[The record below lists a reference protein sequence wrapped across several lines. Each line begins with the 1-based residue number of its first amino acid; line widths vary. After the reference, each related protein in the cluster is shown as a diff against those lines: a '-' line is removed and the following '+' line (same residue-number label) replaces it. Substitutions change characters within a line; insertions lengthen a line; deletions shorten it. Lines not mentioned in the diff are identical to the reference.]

1 MTGPRRPPRLVVG
14 LALAVAFLLLGFV
27 LPLLA
32 GHDPRD
38 WNAFPKNLKPSR
50 AHWLGTTGLGQ
61 DTFWL
66 LTYSLRNSL
75 ILGVL
80 VGFFATVIGVAV
92 GVFAGLKGGW
102 TDRALSLL
110 MDTFIVVPSL
120 PILILLASLLQ
131 GRASILIISGV
142 LIVFNWPWP
151 ARQIRSV
158 ALTMREREFIHTAW
172 FSGESTLTVIRTEI
186 FPYVASWSVG
196 NFINTVLVAI
206 AIESGLAVIGLSSLQ
221 ESTLGTMI
229 YWALQY
235 QALLAGRWWWIL
247 TPVIAIMA
255 LFITLFL
262 LASGHAQHA
271 AARRGRIVAA

>member
-1 MTGPRRPPRLVVG
+1 MIAVGRHPRLVIG
-14 LALAVAFLLLGFV
+14 LVLVAVFVILGLVMPPF
-27 LPLLA
+27 A

-38 WNAFPKNLKPSR
+38 WNTFPKNIKPNQV
-50 AHWLGTTGLGQ
+50 HLLGTTGLGQ
-61 DTFWL
+61 DVFWL

-75 ILGVL
+75 VLGVV
-80 VGFFATVIGVAV
+80 VGFFATLIGVTL

-102 TDRALSLL
+102 TDRGLSLL

-120 PILILLASLLQ
+120 PILILLGALLQ
-131 GRASILIISGV
+131 GRASMLIISVV

-158 ALTMREREFIHTAW
+158 ALTMRERDFIGTAW

-186 FPYVASWSVG
+186 FPYISSWAVG

-206 AIESGLAVIGLSSLQ
+206 AVEAGLAVIGLSSLQ
-221 ESTLGTMI
+221 DSTLGTMI

-235 QALLAGRWWWIL
+235 QALLGGRWWWIL
-247 TPVIAIMA
+247 PPVVAIVTLFIA
-255 LFITLFL
+255 LFLVF
-262 LASGHAQHA
+262 SGYTQYATA
-271 AARRGRIVAA
+271 KRGR

>member
-1 MTGPRRPPRLVVG
+1 VKAVKRHPRLVIG
-14 LALAVAFLLLGFV
+14 LVLVAAFVILGLVMPPF
-27 LPLLA
+27 A

-38 WNAFPKNLKPSR
+38 WNTFPKHIKPNQ
-50 AHWLGTTGLGQ
+50 AHPLGTTGLGQ

-66 LTYSLRNSL
+66 LSYSLRNSL

-80 VGFFATVIGVAV
+80 VGFFATLIGVTL

-102 TDRALSLL
+102 ADRGLSLL

-131 GRASILIISGV
+131 GRATILIISVV

-158 ALTMREREFIHTAW
+158 ALAMREREFISTAW

-186 FPYVASWSVG
+186 FPYISSWAVG

-206 AIESGLAVIGLSSLQ
+206 AVESGLAVIGLSSLQ

-247 TPVIAIMA
+247 PPVIAIVTLFVA
-255 LFITLFL
+255 LFLVS
-262 LASGHAQHA
+262 SGYTQYATA
-271 AARRGRIVAA
+271 KRGR

>member
-14 LALAVAFLLLGFV
+14 LGLAAAFLLLGFV

-38 WNAFPKNLKPSR
+38 WNTFPKNLRPSW

-61 DTFWL
+61 DVFWL

-80 VGFFATVIGVAV
+80 VGFVATVIGVAV
-92 GVFAGLKGGW
+92 GLFAGLKGGW

-131 GRASILIISGV
+131 GRASILIISAV

-186 FPYVASWSVG
+186 FPYVSSWAVG

-206 AIESGLAVIGLSSLQ
+206 AVESGLAVIGLSSLQ

-235 QALLAGRWWWIL
+235 QALLAARWWWIL
-247 TPVIAIMA
+247 TPVIAIVV

-262 LASGHAQHA
+262 LASGQAQHA
-271 AARRGRIVAA
+271 AARRGRAAA

>member
-1 MTGPRRPPRLVVG
+1 MSGLRRQPRLAIG
-14 LALAVAFLLLGFV
+14 LGLVLLFALLGFV
-27 LPLLA
+27 MPFLA
-32 GHDPRD
+32 GQDPRD
-38 WNAFPKNLKPSR
+38 WNTFPKNIRPNA
-50 AHWLGTTGLGQ
+50 AHLLGTTGLGQ
-61 DTFWL
+61 DVFWL

-75 ILGVL
+75 ILGMV
-80 VGFFATVIGVAV
+80 VGFFATVIGVTL
-92 GVFAGLKGGW
+92 GVLAGLKGGW
-102 TDRALSLL
+102 TDRGLSLL

-131 GRASILIISGV
+131 GRASIWIISVV

-158 ALTMREREFIHTAW
+158 ALTMREREFISTAW

-186 FPYVASWSVG
+186 FPYVSSWAVG

-206 AIESGLAVIGLSSLQ
+206 AVESGLAVIGLSSLQ

-235 QALLAGRWWWIL
+235 QALLAGRWWWVL
-247 TPVIAIMA
+247 PPVVATVVLFVA
-255 LFITLFL
+255 LF
-262 LASGHAQHA
+262 LASSGYTQYAT
-271 AARRGRIVAA
+271 ARRGR